1 MLWQRSSQQAVRS
14 VAGFMLFQYD
24 KAVYNTAMAGRSRWR
39 DLPIFPWLAALVS
52 LIVVL
57 MFTGF
62 ALLGLRA
69 VHISTNRILE
79 EKLVL
84 TEMAAR
90 QVEALVQQAFNELLK
105 ATTFAPFDPAA
116 VDLGSEYHMLA
127 HSYGRIGTMTLGVY
141 FLDRQGTVVL
151 AEPPETTSAEAVLQ
165 PIRNSFTQPGGRM
178 VSEPF
183 VEPRTGRPAV
193 AVTIAVRGKDR
204 EISSYLSGLIDL
216 SGPLIT
222 GSLENALKLGHTGH
236 AELVTAEGIV
246 IASTDPGYFLHPGEH
261 RSFYRTNLTGQ
272 RTKVIETVPYELNG
286 VPTQEKHIMA
296 VVPLSVGN
304 WGLAL
309 GGNETETMAPVTSLR
324 RNLLLS
330 GLVML
335 AVTLGITLWG
345 TRRIVRPVLLLT
357 RRARAMAEGDLIT
370 PVEINGGGELGV
382 LAKVFNEMRKHL
394 LEARERLTQSN
405 LELEEKVRQ
414 RSQELAKL
422 QAQVE
427 LERLKVEFISQVSH
441 EFRTPL
447 GLIKGYITT
456 LLRRD
461 VSPDEETRREFLTI
475 TREETEKLEELVET
489 LMDNSRIRTG
499 TFAVNK
505 EGVDLESLLQRV
517 TERAEARAERHTI
530 LCRKTISLPAVWA
543 DAHRLEQVF
552 DNLLDNALKYSR
564 GGAVTI
570 DAQVQDGKVHFAVS
584 DEGDGIPTEEI
595 AHIFDV
601 FYRVNNP
608 AAAKTKG
615 SGLGLAIC
623 KGIVEAHGG
632 HIWAESILEKGSCFH
647 FTLPLEETDDENPGS
662 DS

>member
-1 MLWQRSSQQAVRS
+1 
-14 VAGFMLFQYD
+14 
-24 KAVYNTAMAGRSRWR
+24 MARRSRWSE
-39 DLPIFPWLAALVS
+39 LPVFPWLAALVS
-52 LIVVL
+52 LTVVL
-57 MFTGF
+57 LLTGF

-69 VHISTNRILE
+69 LDISTNRILE
-79 EKLVL
+79 ERLIL
-84 TEMAAR
+84 AEMAAS
-90 QVEALVQQAFNELLK
+90 QIDALVQQAFNELLK
-105 ATTFAPFDPAA
+105 ATTFAPFDPIAD
-116 VDLGSEYHMLA
+116 DLSSEYHMLA

-141 FLDRQGTVVL
+141 FLDRQGKVVL
-151 AEPPETTSAEAVLQ
+151 AEPPEAVSLDSVLQ
-165 PIRNSFTQPGGRM
+165 PIRNSFSQPGGRM

-183 VEPRTGRPAV
+183 VEPRTGHPAV
-193 AVTIAVRGKDR
+193 AVTIAVRSKDG

-216 SGPLIT
+216 SNPLIT
-222 GSLENALKLGHTGH
+222 GALGSALRLGHTGH
-236 AELVTAEGIV
+236 AELVTSEGIA
-246 IASTDPGYFLHPGEH
+246 IASTSPGTFLHPGEH
-261 RSFYRTNLTGQ
+261 QTFYRTNLTVQ
-272 RTKVIETVPYELNG
+272 RTKAIETVPYELNG
-286 VPTQEKHIMA
+286 VFTQENHIMA
-296 VVPLSVGN
+296 IVPLSAGN

-309 GGNETETMAPVTSLR
+309 GGDETETMAPVTSLR
-324 RNLLLS
+324 RNLLFS

-357 RRARAMAEGDLIT
+357 RRATAMADGDLVT
-370 PVEINGGGELGV
+370 PIKINAGGEVGV
-382 LAKVFNEMRKHL
+382 LAKAFNEMREHL

-447 GLIKGYITT
+447 GLIKGYIST

-461 VSPDEETRREFLTI
+461 ISPDEATRREFLSI
-475 TREETEKLEELVET
+475 TQEETEKLGELVET
-489 LMDNSRIRTG
+489 LLDTSRIRSG

-505 EGVDLESLLQRV
+505 EEVDLASLLQRV
-517 TERAEARAERHTI
+517 TERAQARAERHTI
-530 LCRKTISLPAVWA
+530 LCQKTISLPVVRA

-564 GGAVTI
+564 GGIVTI
-570 DAQVQDGKVHFAVS
+570 DAQVQDGKVNFTVS
-584 DEGDGIPTEEI
+584 DEGDGIPAEELT
-595 AHIFDV
+595 HIFDA
-601 FYRVNNP
+601 FYRGHSPTTAN
-608 AAAKTKG
+608 TKG

-632 HIWAESILEKGSCFH
+632 HIWAESILAKGSCFH
-647 FTLPLEETDDENPGS
+647 FTLPLEETNDEEPS
-662 DS
+662 SHS